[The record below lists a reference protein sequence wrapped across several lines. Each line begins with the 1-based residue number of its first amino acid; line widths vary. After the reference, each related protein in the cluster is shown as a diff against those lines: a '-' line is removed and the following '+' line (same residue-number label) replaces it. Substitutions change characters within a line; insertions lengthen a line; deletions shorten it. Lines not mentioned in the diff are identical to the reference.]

1 MTSLLA
7 LYARFRQL
15 IHEAGRFGVVGLAGL
30 VVTDGGA
37 NLLTYRAGLNSVAA
51 TAIAAVAATAVTFA
65 GSRYWTFRHRERS
78 GAGRETAMFFALN
91 AVGIGITEA
100 CVGLT
105 YPLGPARNG
114 LASNV
119 ALNGGIALAT
129 MFRYWSYK
137 KWVWPAAPAAPVTPA
152 TSATRAPRPGRLIPG
167 RRWLPAGEMTRFAVV
182 AVAGLLITD
191 AGAGLLH
198 SGLADGPRSSD
209 VMATRRSSCRYLQ
222 RPPLLDLPAPAAPWH
237 SPRRRQ
243 LPGPERRWPGRAG
256 RLHRPG
262 QLRPG
267 AAYRHGLQHRPG
279 HRHRPGHGAA
289 LLVLPDLG
297 LARAALH
304 ARRAPP
310 ADGHGLSRQ
319 PLRPG
324 GSPARASKCATRSA
338 GHSRRTPDRPAV
350 LAREGGLRF
359 SLGFPECQQASD
371 FRDAGLR
378 ARRLNAAMTG
388 SYAMC

>member
-105 YPLGPARNG
+105 YPLGLARNG

-209 VMATRRSSCRYLQ
+209 VMAT
-222 RPPLLDLPAPAAPWH
+222 AAALAVTYSGHRCWTFRH
-237 SPRRRQ
+237 RQ
-243 LPGPERRWPGRAG
+243 
-256 RLHRPG
+256 
-262 QLRPG
+262 
-267 AAYRHGLQHRPG
+267 RHGIP
-279 HRHRPGHGAA
+279 
-289 LLVLPDLG
+289 
-297 LARAALH
+297 
-304 ARRAPP
+304 
-310 ADGHGLSRQ
+310 
-319 PLRPG
+319 
-324 GSPARASKCATRSA
+324 
-338 GHSRRTPDRPAV
+338 
-350 LAREGGLRF
+350 REGVSFLV
-359 SLGFPECQQASD
+359 
-371 FRDAGLR
+371 
-378 ARRLNAAMTG
+378 LNAAGLAVQAGCIALASYVLGPLTAMAYSIALVTG
-388 SYAMC
+388 IALATALRYWSYRTWVWPAQPSTPAGPRPQMATG